1 MGQLAHWNGARVVW
15 ARVVE
20 SEGMADPQIVYLV
33 DDDPHF
39 VQETEEALRFAGLT
53 AQAYGSAE
61 QLLAS
66 LPPVPRGVV
75 LLDLRLPGMS
85 GLELLRDH
93 VPSSLSLP
101 VLVVTAFADVP
112 KTVQL
117 MRAGAQDVIEK
128 PVDGEGLLARVRKA
142 LAQEAAA
149 WARGGALIELRRRI
163 DSLTP
168 REREVLE
175 QLALG
180 KSNRDTGEALGISP
194 RTVEVHRGRIM
205 GKMRA
210 DSMTGL
216 VRELVAN
223 GLHLEL
229 ARWGA
234 R

>member
-1 MGQLAHWNGARVVW
+1 MW

-20 SEGMADPQIVYLV
+20 TEGMADPQIVYVV

-39 VQETEEALRFAGLT
+39 VQETEETLRFAGLT
-53 AQAYGSAE
+53 AQSFGSAE
-61 QLLAS
+61 QLLGA
-66 LPPVPRGVV
+66 LPPVPRGAVI
-75 LLDLRLPGMS
+75 LDLRLPGMS

-93 VPSSLSLP
+93 VPAALSLP
-101 VLVVTAFADVP
+101 VLVVTGFVDVP

-117 MRAGAQDVIEK
+117 MRAGAVDVIEK
-128 PVDGEGLLARVRKA
+128 PVDGEGLVARVRKA
-142 LAQEAAA
+142 RDQEAAA
-149 WARGGALIELRRRI
+149 WARGGALIELRRRL

>member
-1 MGQLAHWNGARVVW
+1 MGA
-15 ARVVE
+15 
-20 SEGMADPQIVYLV
+20 SENKQIVRNN
-33 DDDPHF
+33 F
-39 VQETEEALRFAGLT
+39 
-53 AQAYGSAE
+53 
-61 QLLAS
+61 
-66 LPPVPRGVV
+66 
-75 LLDLRLPGMS
+75 
-85 GLELLRDH
+85 
-93 VPSSLSLP
+93 
-101 VLVVTAFADVP
+101 
-112 KTVQL
+112 
-117 MRAGAQDVIEK
+117 
-128 PVDGEGLLARVRKA
+128 
-142 LAQEAAA
+142 
-149 WARGGALIELRRRI
+149 
-163 DSLTP
+163 
-168 REREVLE
+168 E